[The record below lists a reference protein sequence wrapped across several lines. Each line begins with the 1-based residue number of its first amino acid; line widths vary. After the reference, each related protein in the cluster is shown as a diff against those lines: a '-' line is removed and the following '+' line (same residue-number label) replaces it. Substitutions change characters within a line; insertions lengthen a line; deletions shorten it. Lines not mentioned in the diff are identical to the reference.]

1 MPAAGPARSR
11 CGPPLSGAWRLPARS
26 PEEKR
31 MSTQFEAVIDI
42 DRPIEDVFAY
52 LADGRHDPE
61 FSPRVLRI
69 DKRPE
74 GATQVGTVFH
84 STVKDAGM
92 KSERDFE
99 ISEMTTPTRIRWREV
114 SHNTITAREGGYDLE
129 PTADGGTRV
138 RLFNVLE
145 GHGVG
150 KLLLPFAAGAA
161 RKDAPAF
168 GRRIKAAVEASAA

>member
-1 MPAAGPARSR
+1 
-11 CGPPLSGAWRLPARS
+11 
-26 PEEKR
+26 
-31 MSTQFEAVIDI
+31 MSTQFEVVIDI

-61 FSPRVLRI
+61 FSPRVLEI
-69 DKRPE
+69 EKSPD

-84 STVKDAGM
+84 STVKDVGM
-92 KSERDFE
+92 RSRRDFE
-99 ISEMTTPTRIRWREV
+99 IRELAAPHRIRWHEV
-114 SHNTITAREGGYDLE
+114 SHNSVTADEGGYDLE

-145 GHGVG
+145 GHGLG
-150 KLLLPFAAGAA
+150 KVLLPLAGSAA

-168 GRRIKAAVEASAA
+168 GRRIKTAVEASA